1 MRDLN
6 KFNWGWMESSEEGE
20 FHKFQIT
27 RETFEDKIY
36 EKFFEVEEG
45 DIVLDFGSSVGS
57 FPYSILHKNPKHVFC
72 LEPSKLEF
80 PTLVS
85 NTIGYP
91 VTQISKGI
99 SDTNTQTINYE
110 IYGEQNEMES
120 ITFTE
125 LIEMYGLDKI
135 DFIKTDCEGG
145 EYHIFNSENLDY
157 ILNNVR
163 KISGEWHLS
172 TTELKDKFRNF
183 RDNYLPK
190 FNNFE
195 IYSIDGVDIK
205 WDLWNEHFINHYT
218 EVMIYI
224 NNNN

>member
-6 KFNWGWMESSEEGE
+6 KFNWGWMESSEKGK
-20 FHKFQIT
+20 FHKFHIT

-57 FPYSILHKNPKHVFC
+57 FVYSILHKNPKHVFC
-72 LEPSKLEF
+72 LEPSELEF

-85 NTIGYP
+85 NTIGFP
-91 VTQISKGI
+91 VTQIPKGI
-99 SDTNTQTINYE
+99 SDTNTQTLNEE
-110 IYGEQNEMES
+110 IYGEQNEMDS
-120 ITFTE
+120 ITFTK
-125 LIEMYGLDKI
+125 LIEMYGLEKI

-145 EYHIFNSENLDY
+145 EYHIFNPKNLEY

-172 TTELKDKFRNF
+172 TIDLKNKFRKF
-183 RDNYLPK
+183 RDSYLSK

-195 IYSIDGVDIK
+195 IYSVDGMDIK
-205 WDLWNEHFINHYT
+205 WDVWNEHFINYYN
-218 EVMIYI
+218 EVIIYI